1 MPSCRLAFSTPT
13 PRVTSC
19 ESYKRNPVGIVPKTG
34 ALISALDGG
43 CGFLEK
49 ASKSEKRGTTLRPPL
64 DSPLSQCKGDLSH
77 RITAH
82 SETIS
87 YPCLNLDRS

>member
-34 ALISALDGG
+34 APISALDGG

-49 ASKSEKRGTTLRPPL
+49 ASKSEKRGTTLRPPRTV
-64 DSPLSQCKGDLSH
+64 PCHNAK
-77 RITAH
+77 
-82 SETIS
+82 ET
-87 YPCLNLDRS
+87 